1 MTFAGLL
8 VFSAAYVLAVASP
21 GPGIAA
27 VVSQVLGRGLRAA
40 PMYILGI
47 LTGDLIWFT
56 TAALGLAA
64 VAQAYAAVFLAIKW
78 AGVIYLLFL
87 AWQMWASPARP
98 AGIGEDRGA
107 VSYGSLY
114 AGGLTLTLGNPK
126 AIAFFVALLP
136 SILDLEHMTPAGFA
150 EVAALIA
157 IILPAVL
164 MLYALF
170 AHAARGFFRS
180 APALKALNRVAG
192 AAIAGAAVTIA
203 LRN

>member
-1 MTFAGLL
+1 MTVAGLL

-27 VVSQVLGRGLRAA
+27 VVGQVLGRGLRAA
-40 PMYILGI
+40 PAYILGI
-47 LTGDLIWFT
+47 LTGDLVWFA

-64 VAQAYAAVFLAIKW
+64 MAQAYAEIFTVIKW
-78 AGVIYLLFL
+78 AGIFYLLYL
-87 AWQMWASPARP
+87 AWKMWTSPVQPMASNA
-98 AGIGEDRGA
+98 AGTIISNGQLY
-107 VSYGSLY
+107 VS
-114 AGGLTLTLGNPK
+114 GLTLTLGNPK

-136 SILDLEHMTPAGFA
+136 SILDLPHMTLAGFA

-157 IILPAVL
+157 VILPSVL

-180 APALKALNRVAG
+180 VAALKMLNRVAG
-192 AAIAGAAVTIA
+192 TAIAGAAVTIA
-203 LRN
+203 ARG

>member
-1 MTFAGLL
+1 MTLAGLL

-21 GPGIAA
+21 GPGIAE

-40 PMYILGI
+40 PPYIAGI
-47 LTGDLIWFT
+47 LTGDLVWFT

-64 VAQAYAAVFLAIKW
+64 VAQTYAAVFTAIKW
-78 AGVIYLLFL
+78 AGVVYLLYL
-87 AWQMWASPARP
+87 AWKMWSAAPAP
-98 AGIGEDRGA
+98 MAAEAAAPDISIGHLY
-107 VSYGSLY
+107 VS
-114 AGGLTLTLGNPK
+114 GLTLTLGNPK

-136 SILDLEHMTPAGFA
+136 SILDISHMTAAGFA
-150 EVAALIA
+150 EVAALIVV
-157 IILPAVL
+157 ILPAVL

-180 APALKALNRVAG
+180 PRAMRGLNRVAG
-192 AAIAGAAVTIA
+192 AAIAGAAAAIA